1 MFDRGKQKMKIILS
15 FALALV
21 FSFNV
26 FAEKFVI
33 PDQKIVGAETPIALG
48 ELVDLSVSPIKSPPQ
63 YLVETAYTWKV
74 LDGYTEK
81 RVRDYN
87 GGVFFGAGIQ
97 PKRLKAL
104 VAVTY
109 LYAVKEQDKIT
120 ETAART
126 AFLSTDVLIGDEAPP
141 APEPNPN
148 PNPNPEPEPNFP
160 EGKYNLSPF
169 IYNLTKT
176 KINLSKSDKAKQAN
190 ALAKSFEGI
199 AAAIAAGTIDDQEDI
214 LKKTAEAN
222 RSSIAAVG
230 GDRSKW
236 EIVFNEI
243 QEKLYGLYK
252 DNKMVTKQDFASA
265 WREIAAGFKAFK

>member
-1 MFDRGKQKMKIILS
+1 MKIIYSLVLFLS
-15 FALALV
+15 FSL
-21 FSFNV
+21 NV

-33 PDQKIVGAETPIALG
+33 PDQKIVGAEAPIPLG
-48 ELVDLSVSPIKSPPQ
+48 ELVDLSVSSIKSPPQ
-63 YLVETAYTWKV
+63 YLVETTYTWKV

-81 RVRDYN
+81 RVRTYD

-160 EGKYNLSPF
+160 EGKYNLSSF

-222 RSSIAAVG
+222 RSAIQAVG
-230 GDRSKW
+230 GDRAKW
-236 EIVFNEI
+236 EPVFTEI
-243 QEKLYGLYK
+243 QEKLFGLYK
-252 DNKMVTKQDFASA
+252 DNKMTTKQDFASA
-265 WREIAAGFKAFK
+265 WREIATGFKAFK

>member
-1 MFDRGKQKMKIILS
+1 MKIILS
-15 FALALV
+15 LALTLV

-26 FAEKFVI
+26 FAEKFVV
-33 PDQKIVGAETPIALG
+33 PEQKIVGAETPIALG

-63 YLVETAYTWKV
+63 YLVETTYTWKV

-109 LYAVKEQDKIT
+109 LYVVKEQEKIV

-126 AFLSTDVLIGDEAPP
+126 SFLSTDVLIGDEAPP
-141 APEPNPN
+141 APD
-148 PNPNPEPEPNFP
+148 PNPNPEPEPSFP

-176 KINLSKSDKAKQAN
+176 KINLSKADKVKQAN

-199 AAAIAAGTIDDQEDI
+199 AAAIVAGTIDDQEDI

-222 RSSIAAVG
+222 RSAIQNVG
-230 GDRSKW
+230 GDKAKW
-236 EIVFNEI
+236 EGVFTEI

-252 DNKMVTKQDFASA
+252 DNKMVSKQDFAAA
-265 WREIAAGFKAFK
+265 WREIATGFKSFK